1 MKKIYIYLIVIVA
14 LFIMG
19 VLLANLLIM
28 PYLVHMGE
36 EVTVPNV
43 INMPLNTA
51 VQELKKHGLEGVVV
65 ERRYDLIIGEDKIVI
80 QEPLPEVKVKKG
92 RIINLTVSLGAE
104 TIKIP
109 DLTGVDLEKG
119 KLIIKRLDL
128 VIDSIDSL
136 PSDSVTAGKIIKTS
150 PNFGADVKR
159 GSAIALVVST
169 GVNLRMP
176 NLVGIKLI
184 DAKNIIEKMGL
195 VMGEIKRVEASGTS
209 GNIIVQ
215 DPEPQRVVNPGDT
228 VSLMVIQ

>member
-1 MKKIYIYLIVIVA
+1 MKKIYLYLIVIVG
-14 LFIMG
+14 LFLIG

-43 INMPLNTA
+43 INLPLNTA
-51 VQELKKHGLEGVVV
+51 VQELKKYGLEGVVV
-65 ERRYDLIIGEDKIVI
+65 ERRYDQIIGEDKIVI

-92 RIINLTVSLGAE
+92 RIINLTVSLGTE
-104 TIKIP
+104 TIRIP
-109 DLTGVDLEKG
+109 DLTGMDLEKG

-128 VIDSIDSL
+128 VIESIDSL
-136 PSDSVTAGKIIKTS
+136 SSDSVAAGKIIKTS

-184 DAKNIIEKMGL
+184 DAKNSIEKMGL

-215 DPEPQRVVNPGDT
+215 NPEPQRVVNPGDT
-228 VSLMVIQ
+228 VSLMVVK